1 MTELEIL
8 RNKGGIYMY
17 YFLLIAIMLG
27 AGLFV
32 FFTDKY
38 FEFKRAKE
46 LFKANLSYKISLVSG
61 AFAAL
66 LILILIFTGE

>member
-1 MTELEIL
+1 
-8 RNKGGIYMY
+8 MY
-17 YFLLIAIMLG
+17 YFLLIAIMVCG
-27 AGLFV
+27 GLFV

-38 FEFKRAKE
+38 FEFNKAKE

-66 LILILIFTGE
+66 SILILMFMGE

>member
-1 MTELEIL
+1 MVS
-8 RNKGGIYMY
+8 
-17 YFLLIAIMLG
+17 

-66 LILILIFTGE
+66 LILILMFTGE

>member
-1 MTELEIL
+1 MTEFEIL

-17 YFLLIAIMLG
+17 YFLLIIIMVS

-66 LILILIFTGE
+66 MILILMFVGE

>member
-1 MTELEIL
+1 MTEFEIL

-17 YFLLIAIMLG
+17 YFLLIIIMVS

-38 FEFKRAKE
+38 FEFERAKE

-66 LILILIFTGE
+66 MILILMFVGE